1 MPPNARTI
9 QAHSESTEFML
20 YDSPMDALIARNRK
34 KILELARHRGIRNV
48 RLFGSRSR
56 GDAAP
61 ASDVDLL
68 VELEQDRTG
77 LALGGFLMDVS
88 ELLGHKVD
96 VVTDNALHPQIRDRV
111 LKEAVPL

>member
-1 MPPNARTI
+1 
-9 QAHSESTEFML
+9 
-20 YDSPMDALIARNRK
+20 MDTLIARNRK
-34 KILELARHRGIRNV
+34 KILELARHRGVRNV

-68 VELEQDRTG
+68 VELEQGRTG

>member
-1 MPPNARTI
+1 
-9 QAHSESTEFML
+9 
-20 YDSPMDALIARNRK
+20 MDTLIARNRK
-34 KILELARHRGIRNV
+34 QILEFARRRGICNV

-56 GDAAP
+56 GDADP

-68 VELEQDRTG
+68 VELEQGRTG

-88 ELLGHKVD
+88 ELLGRRVD
-96 VVTDNALHPQIRDRV
+96 VVADNALHPRLRDRV